1 MRLRRPSFALSAL
14 LLAAPAAQAVDLD
27 AAPAAP
33 RTYAAEIIATPGAP
47 VELANPGG
55 VLDLSTSLGY
65 NFSVGEVRHVRIQCP
80 GLSFGDDAV
89 VSYVGGGLAGVGA
102 VNGLG
107 TDAIHFSITAG
118 DNAVLAADRLLVT
131 GTRAITSNNDVTC
144 SYGLYDQ
151 PSQAAGGGITGRVV
165 SRSGAYL
172 AFAPSYGLRVD
183 SQGQATADVEA
194 LYPPAFSAFVTA
206 APTFDRD
213 LAQLGGFSHGTR
225 QSLTGDLQPLSA
237 AGTPVTLAELLAPA
251 TALVFEGDFS
261 RAAGVFLS
269 PLADCSVAGQAADAF
284 DGQRAVFTV
293 GANEGLGQFLCFLS
307 GDEPVEA
314 GDYSVSLE
322 AVPANPG
329 TYQVSGRGPLALGRI
344 TRNGTELQAPLAEVP
359 AHFTSRLVLT
369 NTGPQGFAFRIE
381 VLGETGNVI
390 STGVASGVVQARSTR
405 VLDLRDVLTGFT
417 AEPRAALKVTVA
429 APDTQVQ
436 ALYQVVNPDAGALS
450 NHVLV
455 RPGSN

>member
-1 MRLRRPSFALSAL
+1 MRPFRPSLVFSAT
-14 LLAAPAAQAVDLD
+14 LLATSAVQAVDLD

-33 RTYAAEIIATPGAP
+33 RTYAAEIIATPDAP

-55 VLDLSTSLGY
+55 VLDLSTPLAY

-80 GLSFGDDAV
+80 GMRFGDDAV
-89 VSYVGGGLAGVGA
+89 VSYLGGGLAGVGA

-131 GTRAITSNNDVTC
+131 GTRAITSTNDVTC

-151 PSQAAGGGITGRVV
+151 PSQATGGGIVGRVV

-172 AFAPSYGLRVD
+172 AFAPSYLLRVD

-206 APTFDRD
+206 APTFNRD

-225 QSLTGDLQPLSA
+225 QSLTGGLQPLTA
-237 AGTPVTLAELLAPA
+237 AGTPITLADLLAPA

-261 RAAGVFLS
+261 RAADVYLS
-269 PLADCSVAGQAADAF
+269 ALADCSVPGQAADGF
-284 DGQRAVFTV
+284 DEQRAVFTV
-293 GANEGLGQFLCFLS
+293 GANEVLGQFLCYLS

-314 GDYSVSLE
+314 GHYTVSLE
-322 AVPANPG
+322 AVPANPA

-359 AHFTSRLVLT
+359 AHFTSRMVIT

-417 AEPRAALKVTVA
+417 AEPRAALKLTVA
-429 APDTQVQ
+429 APDSVVR
-436 ALYQVVNPDAGALS
+436 ALYQVVNPDAGAIS
-450 NHVLV
+450 NHVMV

>member
-1 MRLRRPSFALSAL
+1 MRLRRPSFALSAF

-80 GLSFGDDAV
+80 GLSFGDDAA

-118 DNAVLAADRLLVT
+118 DNAVLAVDRLLVT
-131 GTRAITSNNDVTC
+131 GTRAITSTNDVTC

-151 PSQAAGGGITGRVV
+151 PSQAAGGGIVGRVV

-225 QSLTGDLQPLSA
+225 QSLTGDLQPLGA

-269 PLADCSVAGQAADAF
+269 PLADCSVPGQSADAF
-284 DGQRAVFTV
+284 DGQLAVFTV

-329 TYQVSGRGPLALGRI
+329 TYRVSGRGPLALGRI

-450 NHVLV
+450 NHVLA